1 MQYYH
6 AIATDADMFEGAAAT
21 HAKNK
26 AKPIETGIRP
36 KNNIE
41 D

>member
-6 AIATDADMFEGAAAT
+6 AIATDARMFKGAAAT

-26 AKPIETGIRP
+26 GKATETGIRP